1 MAYKFQDGAAALSGN
16 LTLNG
21 PFDLLFGT
29 DSESTIGTTGN
40 RPATVWADDMRATT
54 LYGDGSNLTGIS
66 SDSVDV
72 TGSGANLD
80 LMLVM
85 SQTASS
91 DGAAIAVATSD
102 GSTNPSNA
110 LLTFNPSS
118 GLLSGS
124 GALNVASWSAQNGA
138 LSEAGAFTGA
148 SVDVSGKID
157 GATGV
162 DVNGTNIVDSS
173 RNAANL
179 GTISGSGQI
188 AGQKLL
194 LQDGATIGVVTTDDA
209 ITIASNGDVTIDS
222 SATLIATTVSGANLD
237 VNASTADFLQGN
249 VVMDQNGMHIN
260 ANYEFSL
267 SGGVGA
273 NFVPSNDGVIDLG
286 SSTKEWKDLYID
298 GVAYIDDLR
307 ATTLGAA
314 LDANNQAITNIN
326 VDGGAIDGTP
336 IGAASAAAI
345 TATNLTS
352 TGVTLLGNAVTDFV
366 QMSGSA
372 FMASGVRYTGLENPA
387 AGVTTVLASL
397 TSSYLVING
406 SAETTV
412 NLPAAPVHGDWL
424 AIKRSAA
431 MANDVI
437 VSKNGGKDI
446 DGQSTVTLDSAGA
459 AITLVYDS
467 GTDDWHIF

>member
-40 RPATVWADDMRATT
+40 RPATIWGDDIRADT
-54 LYGDGSNLTGIS
+54 LYGDGSNITGIS
-66 SDSVDV
+66 TDNVDV
-72 TGSGANLD
+72 TGSVANLAM
-80 LMLVM
+80 MLVF
-85 SQTASS
+85 SQTASAT
-91 DGAAIAVATSD
+91 GAPLGVGTSD
-102 GSTNPSNA
+102 GSTNPTKA
-110 LLTFNPSS
+110 TLTYNPSS

-124 GALNVASWSAQNGA
+124 GAINAASISLQNGA
-138 LSEAGAFTGA
+138 ISEAGVITAA

-162 DVNGTNIVDSS
+162 DVAGTNIIDSS
-173 RNAANL
+173 RNASNL
-179 GTISGSGQI
+179 GTISGSGEI
-188 AGQKLL
+188 SGQNLVI
-194 LQDGATIGVVTTDDA
+194 QDGGTIGSATTDDT
-209 ITIASNGDVTIDS
+209 ITIASNGDVTIES
-222 SATLIATTVSGANLD
+222 SSTLIATAISGTNLN
-237 VNASTADFLQGN
+237 VKASTADFLQGN

-260 ANYEFSL
+260 AQYEFSL

-273 NFVPSNDGVIDLG
+273 TFSPSNDDSIDLG
-286 SSTKEWKDLYID
+286 ASGAQWKDLYVD
-298 GVAYIDDLR
+298 GIAYIDQVG
-307 ATTLGAA
+307 T
-314 LDANNQAITNIN
+314 DADAVTAYIN
-326 VDGGAIDGTP
+326 AGEVDGVV
-336 IGAASAAAI
+336 IGGESAAA
-345 TATNLTS
+345 ATVTDLTS

-372 FMASGVRYTGLENPA
+372 FMASGVRYSGLENPA

-431 MANDVI
+431 MTSYDVI
-437 VSKNGGKDI
+437 VSKNSGKDI
-446 DGQSTVTLDSAGA
+446 DGESTVTLDSAGA
-459 AITLVYDS
+459 AITLIYDS
-467 GTDDWHIF
+467 GTDDWQIF